1 MAGDDDKGPG
11 GPRPARTVFRPSPLA
26 AAGTTPPAA
35 AGVPPPPPGQAPIPP
50 SPPAASYA
58 PPPPSPLQAAQQRRG
73 AVSQEDVPPITEPM
87 RVRNPLMAAASRFL
101 AICAAVQAERQITDA
116 PTLLTRAMTELK
128 AFERAATS
136 AGLSAE
142 DLNRARYA
150 LAATLD
156 DIAQNL
162 PGGAA
167 AEWARQSVV
176 VQAFGQAFGGDQFWG
191 ILDALLA
198 RPSANQDM
206 LELFHACL
214 AVGFVGKFRIGGDG
228 PRQIQA
234 RMGAVHN
241 ALSGIR
247 ARPEADL
254 VPAWRG
260 VPTPIIKS
268 SRWLLVLLIAGA
280 ALAALLIAF
289 LALKF
294 FLDARDE
301 TAWGKLRALPPAAHA
316 TIDRAGPGFA
326 VIASTQLERIRGRLT
341 SACVAA
347 DEDGGSIRLTIAAC
361 PGLPGGMFDKGA
373 DRVSDAYA
381 PLIIEAARALVP
393 EAGAIGVVAHTDS
406 DPIASASF
414 PDNLALSTARAANV
428 VALLTGNDIDAAR
441 MTPAGR
447 GDQEPIDR
455 ADTPDA
461 KARNRRVELTI
472 PRSN

>member
-1 MAGDDDKGPG
+1 MAGDDEKGPNA

-26 AAGTTPPAA
+26 AAGAAPPGPP
-35 AGVPPPPPGQAPIPP
+35 GVPPPPPGQAPIPP
-50 SPPAASYA
+50 PSPSYA
-58 PPPPSPLQAAQQRRG
+58 PPPPLPLQAAPQRR
-73 AVSQEDVPPITEPM
+73 SSLSTEDVPPITEPM

-101 AICAAVQAERQITDA
+101 AICAAVQAERQISDA

-128 AFERAATS
+128 SFERAATG

-167 AEWARQSVV
+167 ADWARQSVV

-228 PRQIQA
+228 PRQIEA
-234 RMGAVHN
+234 RMGAIHN

-247 ARPEADL
+247 ARPETDL

-260 VPTPIIKS
+260 VPTPIART

-280 ALAALLIAF
+280 
-289 LALKF
+289 
-294 FLDARDE
+294 
-301 TAWGKLRALPPAAHA
+301 
-316 TIDRAGPGFA
+316 
-326 VIASTQLERIRGRLT
+326 
-341 SACVAA
+341 
-347 DEDGGSIRLTIAAC
+347 
-361 PGLPGGMFDKGA
+361 
-373 DRVSDAYA
+373 
-381 PLIIEAARALVP
+381 
-393 EAGAIGVVAHTDS
+393 
-406 DPIASASF
+406 
-414 PDNLALSTARAANV
+414 
-428 VALLTGNDIDAAR
+428 
-441 MTPAGR
+441 
-447 GDQEPIDR
+447 
-455 ADTPDA
+455 
-461 KARNRRVELTI
+461 
-472 PRSN
+472 

>member
-1 MAGDDDKGPG
+1 MAGEDEK

-26 AAGTTPPAA
+26 ASGTPPQAP
-35 AGVPPPPPGQAPIPP
+35 GVPPPPPGM
-50 SPPAASYA
+50 A
-58 PPPPSPLQAAQQRRG
+58 PPPPPPSSAHAAPLAPVPPPPPQRR
-73 AVSQEDVPPITEPM
+73 ASAANDDVPPITEPM

-116 PTLLTRAMTELK
+116 PTLLARAMTELK
-128 AFERAATS
+128 AFERGATG
-136 AGLSAE
+136 AGLSGE

-167 AEWARQSVV
+167 ADWARQSVV
-176 VQAFGQAFGGDQFWG
+176 VQAFGQAFGGDQFWS

-198 RPSANQDM
+198 RPAANQDM

-214 AVGFVGKFRIGGDG
+214 GVGFIGKFRIGSDG

-234 RMGAVHN
+234 RMGAIHN

-247 ARPEADL
+247 ARPESDL

-260 VPTPIIKS
+260 VPTPIRKT
-268 SRWLLVLLIAGA
+268 SRWLLVLLVAGA
-280 ALAALLIAF
+280 ALAMLLIVF

-294 FLDARDE
+294 YLDSRDE
-301 TAWGKLRALPPAAHA
+301 TAWAKLHALPPASQT
-316 TIDRAGPGFA
+316 TIDRAGPGLA
-326 VIASTQLERIRGRLT
+326 VPNSTQLERIRSRLT
-341 SACVAA
+341 SQCIAA
-347 DEDGGSIRLTIAAC
+347 DEDGGAIRLTVSAC

-373 DRVSDAYA
+373 DQIAAAYA
-381 PLIIEAARALVP
+381 PLIIEAAKALAP
-393 EAGAIGVVAHTDS
+393 ETGAIDIVAHTDS
-406 DPIASASF
+406 DRISSASF
-414 PDNLALSTARAANV
+414 PDNLALSNARAASV
-428 VALLTGNDIDAAR
+428 VNLLTSNGIDAGR
-441 MTPAGR
+441 LNPAGR
-447 GDQEPIDR
+447 GDSEPLDR
-455 ADTPDA
+455 ADTSEA

>member
-1 MAGDDDKGPG
+1 M
-11 GPRPARTVFRPSPLA
+11 T
-26 AAGTTPPAA
+26 
-35 AGVPPPPPGQAPIPP
+35 PPPPPSFAQP
-50 SPPAASYA
+50 A
-58 PPPPSPLQAAQQRRG
+58 PPQPPLAARR
-73 AVSQEDVPPITEPM
+73 AIPANDDVPPITEPM

-116 PTLLTRAMTELK
+116 PTLLNRAMTELK
-128 AFERAATS
+128 AFERAATG
-136 AGLSAE
+136 AGLSGE

-167 AEWARQSVV
+167 ADWARQSVV
-176 VQAFGQAFGGDQFWG
+176 VQAFGQAFGGDQFWS

-198 RPSANQDM
+198 RPAANQDM

-214 AVGFVGKFRIGGDG
+214 GVGFIGKFRIGGDG

-234 RMGAVHN
+234 RMGAIHN

-247 ARPEADL
+247 ARPESDL

-260 VPTPIIKS
+260 VPTPIRKT
-268 SRWLLVLLIAGA
+268 SRWLLVLLVAGA
-280 ALAALLIAF
+280 ALATLLIVF

-294 FLDARDE
+294 TLDSRDE
-301 TAWGKLRALPPAAHA
+301 TAWAKLHALPPATQT
-316 TIDRAGPGFA
+316 TIDRAGPGLA
-326 VIASTQLERIRGRLT
+326 VPSSTQLERIRSRLT
-341 SACVAA
+341 SPCIAA
-347 DEDGGSIRLTIAAC
+347 DEDGGAIRLTVSAC

-373 DRVSDAYA
+373 DQVAAAYA
-381 PLIIEAARALVP
+381 PLLIEAAKALTP
-393 EAGAIGVVAHTDS
+393 EAGAIDVIAHTDS

-428 VALLTGNDIDAAR
+428 MALLASNGIESDRLN
-441 MTPAGR
+441 PAGR
-447 GDQEPIDR
+447 GDSEPVDR
-455 ADTPDA
+455 ADTAEA